1 MNGVLVIFSGPSGVG
16 KDTLL
21 EAWQAVN
28 PRVERV
34 VAACTRAPRPGEVD
48 GVDYHFKTV
57 EEFEQMILDG
67 AFLEHK
73 KVYDNYYGTPLS
85 DMERRLS
92 EGKMAV
98 LKIDAQGA
106 LDAMQ
111 IRPDAVTIFTLP
123 PTNEELERRIRS
135 RGTDSEEQI
144 QKRLAS
150 ALWEIEQSA
159 HYQHR
164 VVNDDLSRAVLEI
177 EGILSP
183 SGGGSRG

>member
-1 MNGVLVIFSGPSGVG
+1 MSGKLVILSGPSGVG

-28 PRVERV
+28 PLVERV
-34 VAACTRAPRPGEVD
+34 VAACTRAPRPGEVN
-48 GVDYHFKTV
+48 GVDYHFLTV
-57 EEFEQMILDG
+57 AEFEAMIAED

-73 KVYDNYYGTPLS
+73 RVYDNYYGTPLS

-92 EGKMAV
+92 EGKIAI

-106 LDAMQ
+106 LDAMK
-111 IRPDAVTIFTLP
+111 IRPEAVTIFILP
-123 PTNEELERRIRS
+123 PSDEELERRIRQ

-150 ALWEIEQSA
+150 ARWEIEQSE
-159 HYQHR
+159 HYQHKVR
-164 VVNDDLSRAVLEI
+164 NDEIEKAVLELEEI
-177 EGILSP
+177 ICG
-183 SGGGSRG
+183 